1 MIDPPPPPPHPLP
14 IPDPAT
20 KREEF
25 AKTSSL
31 PWLCLP
37 NLTPIPWGYLFPV
50 TESHFLPFP
59 LYIWQKRELSKG
71 ITIYII
77 MPMRKVNQNSKIIY
91 LNSTNTMNIN
101 KDELMKLSKDELINM
116 LGDRKHC

>member
-1 MIDPPPPPPHPLP
+1 
-14 IPDPAT
+14 
-20 KREEF
+20 
-25 AKTSSL
+25 
-31 PWLCLP
+31 
-37 NLTPIPWGYLFPV
+37 
-50 TESHFLPFP
+50 
-59 LYIWQKRELSKG
+59 
-71 ITIYII
+71 